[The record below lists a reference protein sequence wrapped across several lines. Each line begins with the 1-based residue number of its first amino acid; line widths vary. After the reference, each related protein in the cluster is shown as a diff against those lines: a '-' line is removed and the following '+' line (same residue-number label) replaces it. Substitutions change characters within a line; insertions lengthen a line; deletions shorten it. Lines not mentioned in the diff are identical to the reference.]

1 MEAHNPNRIH
11 RINFR
16 LTEVEHQKL
25 LTSWQKSSDHKLSDY
40 GRKLLLGKPVT
51 FFIRD
56 RSLDL
61 FTSEMAKLRK
71 ELKAI
76 GNNFNQVVRRING
89 LKELPKY
96 EFWLQDAKRKQETL
110 LEITKDIQQQ
120 INKNASIWYQRSSQE
135 KVSEEP

>member
-1 MEAHNPNRIH
+1 MEAHNPNRNH

-16 LTEVEHQKL
+16 LTEVEHQKI

-40 GRKLLLGKPVT
+40 GRKLLLGKTVT

-61 FTSEMAKLRK
+61 FTAEMTKLRK
-71 ELKAI
+71 ELKAL

-89 LKELPKY
+89 LKELPRY

-135 KVSEEP
+135 KASGAP